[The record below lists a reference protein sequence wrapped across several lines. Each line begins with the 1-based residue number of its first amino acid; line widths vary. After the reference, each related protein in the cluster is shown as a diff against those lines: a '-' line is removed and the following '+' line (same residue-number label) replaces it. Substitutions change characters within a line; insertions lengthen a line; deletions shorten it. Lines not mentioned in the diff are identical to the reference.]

1 MLNRLATETNTD
13 FRFTQKINTMKY
25 ILIFRDLYTL
35 EKKCHL
41 YASKE
46 EAQAWANKIDAN
58 RVIGI
63 RELDEPVYV

>member
-1 MLNRLATETNTD
+1 
-13 FRFTQKINTMKY
+13 MKY

-41 YASKE
+41 FGSRE

-63 RELDEPVYV
+63 RELDEPVWV

>member
-1 MLNRLATETNTD
+1 
-13 FRFTQKINTMKY
+13 MKY
-25 ILIFRDLYTL
+25 ILIFRELYTL

-41 YASKE
+41 FGSRE

-63 RELDEPVYV
+63 RELDEPVYI

>member
-1 MLNRLATETNTD
+1 
-13 FRFTQKINTMKY
+13 MKF
-25 ILIFRDLYTL
+25 ILIFRDLYTW

-41 YASKE
+41 FASEE

-63 RELDEPVYV
+63 RELNEPILV